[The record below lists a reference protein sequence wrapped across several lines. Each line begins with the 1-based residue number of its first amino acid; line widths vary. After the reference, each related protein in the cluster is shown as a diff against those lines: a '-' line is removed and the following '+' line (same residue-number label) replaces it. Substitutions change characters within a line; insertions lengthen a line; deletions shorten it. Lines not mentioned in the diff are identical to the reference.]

1 MTHTLPIFYSS
12 EGVDREKERIYAT
25 DVLDTNQVILEDVG
39 MESDGSVVE
48 NTGPRF
54 DSQSP
59 RGWLTT
65 NCDPSSRRSDILL

>member
-12 EGVDREKERIYAT
+12 EGVDREKERIYTT

-48 NTGPRF
+48 NM
-54 DSQSP
+54 
-59 RGWLTT
+59 
-65 NCDPSSRRSDILL
+65 